1 MAKGGS
7 KTQEQKKVEVAAMLD
22 RGYDFLDRRNENA
35 KIDREYERLERQA
48 EGDALEKRS
57 LERKQLREFIV
68 NQELK

>member
-22 RGYDFLDRRNENA
+22 RGYDFVDRRNENA
-35 KIDREYERLERQA
+35 KIDREYEMLERQA